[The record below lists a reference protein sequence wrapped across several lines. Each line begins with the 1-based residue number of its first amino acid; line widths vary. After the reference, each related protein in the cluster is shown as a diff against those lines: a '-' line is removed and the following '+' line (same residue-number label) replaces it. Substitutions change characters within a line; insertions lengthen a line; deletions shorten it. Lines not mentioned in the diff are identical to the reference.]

1 MPILGLVWQ
10 ESMCAV
16 AAMSR
21 KTNVK
26 SDFNGEKMCNSIP
39 NTQVE
44 YKLCQKVLAQNT
56 TTTSFC
62 HCVMSHPMNGWHQND
77 IANCLSI
84 RCCRGWSKA
93 RCNCNSGEG
102 SPGEIHKL
110 RSIQLLLILIC
121 IFRLFFSFSTALSC
135 LSPVFDLSEVAKLGN
150 FTIYPFCHLHAVVY

>member
-1 MPILGLVWQ
+1 MTVSGMRHMNGRYLRDKLKVSLRVTACGREVIMPILGLVWQ

-56 TTTSFC
+56 TTTS
-62 HCVMSHPMNGWHQND
+62 
-77 IANCLSI
+77 
-84 RCCRGWSKA
+84 
-93 RCNCNSGEG
+93 
-102 SPGEIHKL
+102 
-110 RSIQLLLILIC
+110 
-121 IFRLFFSFSTALSC
+121 
-135 LSPVFDLSEVAKLGN
+135 
-150 FTIYPFCHLHAVVY
+150 